1 MKSTH
6 TTLNLVSTLGLSLLT
21 SPFIFSLLALHFF
34 TKTAIELGQASEEIF
49 RAARLP
55 ILYFPDSD
63 Y

>member
-1 MKSTH
+1 MKSSNPAT
-6 TTLNLVSTLGLSLLT
+6 LVSSLGLSLVT
-21 SPFIFSLLALHFF
+21 SPFILSILALQIF
-34 TKTAIELGQASEEIF
+34 TQTSIELGQASEELF

>member
-1 MKSTH
+1 MKSTN
-6 TTLNLVSTLGLSLLT
+6 TINLVSTLGLSLLT
-21 SPFIFSLLALHFF
+21 SPFILTLLALQFF
-34 TKTAIELGQASEEIF
+34 TKMSIELGQASEEIF

>member
-1 MKSTH
+1 MKSNNNI
-6 TTLNLVSTLGLSLLT
+6 NLISTLGLSLLT
-21 SPFIFSLLALHFF
+21 SPFLLALLALQIL
-34 TKTAIELGQASEEIF
+34 TKMSIELGQASEEIF

>member
-1 MKSTH
+1 MKSTN
-6 TTLNLVSTLGLSLLT
+6 TVNLVSTLGLSLLT
-21 SPFIFSLLALHFF
+21 SPFIFLLLALQIFM
-34 TKTAIELGQASEEIF
+34 KMSIELGQTSEEIF

>member
-1 MKSTH
+1 MKSNNTV
-6 TTLNLVSTLGLSLLT
+6 NLVSTLGLSLLT
-21 SPFIFSLLALHFF
+21 SPFILLLLALQIF
-34 TKTAIELGQASEEIF
+34 TEISIELGQASEEIF